1 MLERPLRLLSV
12 ALLVLGTTAPGDAGA
27 SEPSV
32 PAGAIDRFVHGWME
46 ANGVP
51 GLAVAVTRDTRVTH
65 LRGYGDAGNGRPV
78 TPDTQLSEVGHG
90 QAVHWLPSL
99 AARKWDENGQSC
111 T

>member
-32 PAGAIDRFVHGWME
+32 PAGTIDRSVHGWMV

-51 GLAVAVTRDTRVTH
+51 GLAVAVTRDARVTH
-65 LRGYGDAGNGRPV
+65 LRGYGDAGDGRRSLP
-78 TPDTQLSEVGHG
+78 TPSS
-90 QAVHWLPSL
+90 W
-99 AARKWDENGQSC
+99 
-111 T
+111 